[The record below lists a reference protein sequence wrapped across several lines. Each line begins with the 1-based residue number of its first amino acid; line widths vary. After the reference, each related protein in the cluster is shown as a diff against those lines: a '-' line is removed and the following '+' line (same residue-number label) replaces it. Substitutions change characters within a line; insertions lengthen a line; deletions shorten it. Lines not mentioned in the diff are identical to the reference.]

1 MKIVQYAALATL
13 CISAPAIGDE
23 VNIYSYR
30 QPELIAPLL
39 EAFTEETGI
48 RANVSF
54 LKKGMLE
61 KLKAE
66 GARTPADVILT
77 VDIARLDALV
87 EAGVTQPVKSETITA
102 SIPEIYR
109 DPDGEWFGLTTRA
122 RVVFAS
128 KERVK
133 PGEITTYED
142 LASEK
147 WKGRICIR
155 SGLNPYNVALFAGH
169 LYHHGSEGTKEWLEG
184 LKANLA
190 RKPQGNDRAQVKA
203 VWAGECDIAIGNTY
217 YLGKMLENPEQKPWA
232 EAVNVVFPVFEGGGT
247 HVNLSGMA
255 MTKGAPHPQAAL
267 KLMEFLASPRAQQ
280 IYAEANYEYP
290 VAPGVAPSDLVR
302 SWGSF
307 TPDNAPLADLAKLR
321 PQAVKLVEEVDF
333 DG

>member
-1 MKIVQYAALATL
+1 MKIAQYATLATL
-13 CISAPAIGDE
+13 CLAAPAIGEE

-102 SIPEIYR
+102 NIPEIYR

-169 LYHHGSEGTKEWLEG
+169 LYHHGPEGTKAWLTG

-232 EAVNVVFPVFEGGGT
+232 DAVNVVFPVFEGGGT
-247 HVNLSGMA
+247 HVNISGMA
-255 MTKGAPHPQAAL
+255 MTKGAPHPAAAL
-267 KLMEFLASPRAQQ
+267 KLMEFLASPKAQQ
-280 IYAEANYEYP
+280 IYAQANYEYP
-290 VAPGVAPSDLVR
+290 VAPGVEPSDLVK